1 MTPHQTLNAVKG
13 GLDISMIEI
22 TRALYET
29 GDLVDKTDKYW
40 LQREITKLLE
50 KNKEGMTSYAISKI
64 FGVNPDAAR
73 TSMKRNKRVYIHSWI
88 VGKSNRQTAV
98 YKCVKEGLLT
108 PKNAIMTTG
117 SQDRDERLKQLG
129 YEVKGLT
136 VWQTV
141 RPWGLQ

>member
-1 MTPHQTLNAVKG
+1 MTPNQTLDAVKG
-13 GLDISMIEI
+13 GLNLSMIDI

-40 LQREITKLLE
+40 LQREITALLE
-50 KNKEGMTSYAISKI
+50 KNPQGMTAYSVSKVLN
-64 FGVNPDAAR
+64 VNPCVAR

-88 VGKSNRQTAV
+88 VGRSKRPTAV
-98 YKCVKEGLLT
+98 YKCVAEGLLA
-108 PKNAIMTTG
+108 PKNAEMTTG
-117 SQDRDERLKQLG
+117 SQDRDERLKAMG